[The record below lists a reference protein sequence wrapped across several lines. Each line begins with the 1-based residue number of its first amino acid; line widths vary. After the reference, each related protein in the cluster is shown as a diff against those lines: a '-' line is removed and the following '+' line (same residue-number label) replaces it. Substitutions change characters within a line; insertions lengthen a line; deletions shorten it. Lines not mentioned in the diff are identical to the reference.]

1 MKITFR
7 KKANYKKLCSLFPNN
22 GISTIS
28 KALNFRSFSPLA
40 MEIRRMAVK
49 ECEGVLLREN

>member
-7 KKANYKKLCSLFPNN
+7 KKANYKKLCSLFPNH
-22 GISTIS
+22 GMSTIS

-49 ECEGVLLREN
+49 ECEGVLLRE